1 MWIACFYIVYNG
13 IRTKCILFLDICG
26 VACPVFCLKITGFVP
41 NRIIQIDSFLQ
52 GLQSYKKSINGK
64 YSIIFV
70 TSIHRIAF
78 RTCVS
83 GAVIDR
89 ALVACGDF

>member
-1 MWIACFYIVYNG
+1 MHTFSGHLW
-13 IRTKCILFLDICG
+13 RSLSRILPKNA
-26 VACPVFCLKITGFVP
+26 VFVP

-78 RTCVS
+78 RMCVS